1 MSKFKKWDLILAS
14 AIGLSSSLMMIFVG
28 RNLSGENDFFKT
40 AISYSGYLLAIFPM
54 LCILW
59 IIAMRFASKFIGVGV
74 YQFGKFILTG
84 GFNFLLDATVLNFFI
99 FSTGIMT
106 GLPQSGFKSVAFV
119 FGVIS
124 SYLWNKYWSFSGISK
139 GHKKKE
145 IYQFL
150 AVTLTSFI
158 LNISI
163 DYVFVNM
170 VGSFWNMSPALW
182 AQFSAVLAATIAM
195 TWNFIGYKFI
205 VFKVEVVKAEKVI
218 HS

>member
-1 MSKFKKWDLILAS
+1 M
-14 AIGLSSSLMMIFVG
+14 
-28 RNLSGENDFFKT
+28 
-40 AISYSGYLLAIFPM
+40 
-54 LCILW
+54 
-59 IIAMRFASKFIGVGV
+59 
-74 YQFGKFILTG
+74 
-84 GFNFLLDATVLNFFI
+84 
-99 FSTGIMT
+99 
-106 GLPQSGFKSVAFV
+106 
-119 FGVIS
+119 
-124 SYLWNKYWSFSGISK
+124 
-139 GHKKKE
+139 
-145 IYQFL
+145 
-150 AVTLTSFI
+150 TSFI